1 MTDRSTNYLRLSAS
15 DQEYKKPGY
24 EASPFYLKS
33 RGNSTPGVV
42 NGYTSFFTSFFLFW
56 KFEQKDPLLR
66 LGACGRFLAQ
76 DKFAFV
82 GFFDTEFCML
92 VCYYYFENAMHSVC
106 ILTM

>member
-1 MTDRSTNYLRLSAS
+1 MFS
-15 DQEYKKPGY
+15 
-24 EASPFYLKS
+24 FVFKS